1 MKTPR
6 AWLTASIVALGM
18 GVHAPDVW
26 AKGAPVE
33 SASKEKKADAQKAYV
48 EGKQAF
54 DDKQFEAALTKF
66 RASYDIVASPN
77 SHLMVAR
84 TLSELGRLGEAY
96 DEYQGTIDEAMEA
109 NDPEKYGKTLESAK
123 EERLA
128 LRAKLSFVTVDVDAE
143 VFANGRPVGREVW
156 GKPIAVAPGNVQVS
170 LKSKSGV
177 MAEQQVDLPAGGD
190 ATLVLT
196 PQTSPGPPAPAAC
209 PEAPVAAAPPAKPSG
224 GTQRTM
230 ALVTGGIGVVGIGT
244 YVAFALLN
252 NSQYKDLQSR
262 CPGNVCPEAAASDVK
277 QGNTYQ
283 TVSFVGLGVG
293 VVGVGTGLL
302 LWFTSPK
309 SQPAPQQGR
318 RPELLIGAS
327 SVAVRGRF

>member
-1 MKTPR
+1 MKVPR
-6 AWLTASIVALGM
+6 AWLMASFIALGV
-18 GVHAPDVW
+18 GAHAPDLW

-33 SASKEKKADAQKAYV
+33 TATKAQKADAQKAYAD
-48 EGKQAF
+48 GKQAF
-54 DDKQFEAALTKF
+54 DEKQFEPALAKF

-84 TLSELGRLGEAY
+84 TLSELGRFGEAY

-128 LRAKLSFVTVDVDAE
+128 IRAKLAFVTVDVDAE
-143 VFANGRPVGREVW
+143 LTANGRPVAREAW
-156 GKPIAVAPGNVQVS
+156 GKPIAVAPGSVEVA

-177 MAEQQVDLPAGGD
+177 LAEQKVDLAAGGEQ
-190 ATLVLT
+190 TLVLT
-196 PQTSPGPPAPAAC
+196 PQAPSGPPAPAAC
-209 PEAPVAAAPPAKPSG
+209 PQVPAAPVPPAASSG
-224 GTQRTM
+224 SAQRTM

-244 YVAFALLN
+244 YVAFAVLN
-252 NSQYKDLQSR
+252 NSRYNDLKSR
-262 CPGNVCPEAAASDVK
+262 CPGNVCPESAASDVK

-302 LWFTSPK
+302 LWLTSPK
-309 SQPAPQQGR
+309 SQAIPQQGK
-318 RPELLIGAS
+318 RPELLIGTS

>member
-1 MKTPR
+1 MKKPR
-6 AWLTASIVALGM
+6 AWLAASFIALGV
-18 GVHAPDVW
+18 GVHAPDLW

-33 SASKEKKADAQKAYV
+33 TATKAQKADAQKSYA

-54 DDKQFEAALTKF
+54 DDKQFEAALAKF

-84 TLSELGRLGEAY
+84 SLGELGRLGEAY
-96 DEYQGTIDEAMEA
+96 DEYQGTVDEAMEA

-128 LRAKLSFVTVDVDAE
+128 LRAKLAFVTVDVDAE
-143 VFANGRPVGREVW
+143 VTANGRPVRREAWGR
-156 GKPIAVAPGNVQVS
+156 PIAVAPGNVEVA
-170 LKSKSGV
+170 LKSKSAV
-177 MAEQQVDLPAGGD
+177 LAEQKVDLPAGGD
-190 ATLVLT
+190 ITMVLT
-196 PQTSPGPPAPAAC
+196 PQVSSGPPAPAAC
-209 PEAPVAAAPPAKPSG
+209 PEVAVAPAAPAKTTG

-252 NSQYKDLQSR
+252 NSRYNDLKSR
-262 CPGNVCPEAAASDVK
+262 CPGNICPEAAASDVK

-283 TVSFVGLGVG
+283 TISFVGLGVG

-309 SQPAPQQGR
+309 SQPAPQQGK